1 MLIFRKPKL
10 TVFGSCRY
18 IILAWGLLFKRS
30 SDGGAEEDKQGKEG
44 TGFQMLNGCIRGLT
58 YQNTNAQLNGNAR

>member
-10 TVFGSCRY
+10 TIFGSCRY
-18 IILAWGLLFKRS
+18 IILVWGLLFKCS
-30 SDGGAEEDKQGKEG
+30 SDGVAEEDKQGKDG
-44 TGFQMLNGCIRGLT
+44 TGVQMLNGCVRGLT